1 MGLTLEDL
9 ADTADMAW
17 SYIAAVERGERN
29 ISVDNMAALA
39 EAVEIEL
46 PLLLSRIPVRVNAGQ
61 PATRWVLPGKRTT
74 CLISVKGKRNVRCCQ
89 DVRHLLLGNTYLG

>member
-1 MGLTLEDL
+1 MPQMKRKASAARKLFGERLREERRAMGLTLEDL

-61 PATRWVLPGKRTT
+61 PATR
-74 CLISVKGKRNVRCCQ
+74 
-89 DVRHLLLGNTYLG
+89 